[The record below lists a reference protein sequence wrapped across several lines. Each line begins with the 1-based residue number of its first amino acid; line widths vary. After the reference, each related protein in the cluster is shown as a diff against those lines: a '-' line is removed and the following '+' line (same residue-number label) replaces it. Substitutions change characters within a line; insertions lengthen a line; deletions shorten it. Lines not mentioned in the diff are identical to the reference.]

1 MLTLQGYNQDANS
14 EVKTVQA
21 VPRIPTDKDPFADRR
36 RWTADDCRK
45 FEVLGLLEPD
55 KYELLDG
62 VVVERVGRSVAHGIA
77 HKEVMLSLVTVFG
90 PQYVMMV
97 VAIAINDENRP
108 EPDACVTRLPTRN
121 YLYRGNPTHADMR
134 LIVEVSDTTLWRDRN
149 TKARIY
155 GSAGVPD
162 YWVLDVTNSRLY
174 VYRQPN
180 AEGYADVQEYN
191 ETDSIAPLAAPD
203 NPIRVA
209 DLLP

>member
-1 MLTLQGYNQDANS
+1 MQTM
-14 EVKTVQA
+14 
-21 VPRIPTDKDPFADRR
+21 PRIPSEKDPFADRR

-45 FEVLGLLEPD
+45 FEVLGVLEPGT
-55 KYELLDG
+55 YELLDG
-62 VVVERVGRSVAHGIA
+62 EVVEKLGQNVPHSIA
-77 HKEVMLSLVTVFG
+77 NWKTLLALSLVFG
-90 PQYVMMV
+90 PDYVMMPV
-97 VAIAINDENRP
+97 SVAMSDEDRP
-108 EPDACVTRLPTRN
+108 EPDASVTRLPARD

-162 YWVLDVTNSRLY
+162 YWVLDVNNSRLY

-180 AEGYADVQEYN
+180 AEGYAEVQEYG

-203 NPIRVA
+203 KPIRVS